1 MLAAYGSP
9 SARVPFLGDV
19 ASFPVGAFVL
29 AAIAD
34 APLVQVFSLR
44 QRGGHYQFYG
54 LPPVRPHRPPHH
66 ERNAHLNKCLTAF
79 AVNLERI
86 VKLDPLQWY
95 NFFPFWD
102 EPKDTGRRRE
112 EAESEAP
119 TRRDPTSSPRQLGD
133 ATTP

>member
-1 MLAAYGSP
+1 MAGDRAYGSP
-9 SARVPFLGDV
+9 SAQVPFLGGL

-54 LPPVRPHRPPHH
+54 LPPVRPYRPPHH
-66 ERNAHLNKCLTAF
+66 ERTAHLRKCATEF
-79 AVNLERI
+79 AANLENI
-86 VKLDPLQWY
+86 VKRDPLQWY

-102 EPKDTGRRRE
+102 EPANGIDNRK
-112 EAESEAP
+112 EAEKGTPSLAH
-119 TRRDPTSSPRQLGD
+119 G
-133 ATTP
+133 AKHTTP